1 MKITRFYNPE
11 IPYSLHDMNVIE
23 FEIRGDDLFMRTQ
36 SGMVRTAPNCVL

>member
-23 FEIRGDDLFMRTQ
+23 FEIRGDDLIMRTQ